1 MLKKIISLFS
11 LLLVTTAVF
20 AQTHQIS
27 GKVSDVAGQPVA
39 GADVFVLGTTNGTT
53 TDQNGNYVLSVSPQD
68 VIRFAFLG
76 FVDQDVKAGNQ
87 TVLNVTLVED
97 TQFLEEVVVVGYGT
111 IKKSS
116 AAGSQSSVSD
126 KAFADQRVT
135 RIDQALQGRATGVQV
150 TNTGGAPGAEVRIR
164 IRGANSILGDNSP
177 LFVVDGFVGADF
189 NDINP
194 NDILSMEVLKD
205 AASTAIYGSRGAN
218 GVVLVTTKNGAKNE
232 KVSVSYAGSVSV
244 SNVLKKFDLLNAEE
258 FAQVYNEYNEAV
270 GSSARYTMDDFAKNG
285 GFDYQDYVFRTAL
298 GQQHQLAL
306 AGGSN
311 STQYR
316 VSGNFLKNEGIIKPS
331 EYQRMAINA
340 NVNSQI
346 NKRLSVRFSGSGI
359 VSSGS
364 RTAGDYT
371 GANGVLTQA
380 LGWAPV
386 TNPYTED
393 GGYTQNDPYSSVKSN
408 PLSMINDSES
418 INERFNVRV
427 LGGITYEIIDGL
439 KFDFSAA
446 GSKTS
451 TVGKSWSGDYISNG
465 KPSSSKST
473 STSST
478 VQTTTQLSYDKT
490 FGKHYIN
497 AVVANETQSY
507 KYENLNGTAT
517 NLLFAYLKYDNLSQA
532 ESNTVNSGY
541 SSWALLSYLARVNY
555 TYDNR
560 YVLSLSVRRDDSS
573 KFADGNKF
581 STFPSAALAWNAH
594 NEQFIKNLGVFST
607 LKVRA
612 SYGLTGNQA
621 ISSYATLSSYNTS
634 GQQYAFSNGTY
645 TSGMNIG
652 NPGNPDLKWE
662 TTAQTD
668 LGLELG
674 FFKGRLTAE
683 IDYYRKDTRDL
694 LMNKQIADYQG
705 GGTITSNI
713 GAIRNSGIEFMVAGD
728 IIAKKNFTWNSSL
741 NYSYLKN
748 QVVDLGEEEYVTS
761 YADFSGSQE
770 NIPEFIYKVGEPLGS
785 IYGLKYLGP
794 WQKSE
799 ADEAAKYGMKPGD
812 AKYEDLNGDY
822 QYSGDDAQ
830 IIGHG
835 MPTHTLGWNNTITW
849 NKFTINAFFQGVFGV
864 DKMNYT
870 RMMYLKAT
878 NDYRAPTS
886 AEALDRYIPGV
897 QEDAYIPAYS
907 STSKWFAQS
916 SMFLEDASFIRL
928 KNLSVAYAFKV
939 KRVGDFSVSLNA
951 TNLFTITSYKGI
963 DPEASNLGGGSSDI
977 RQSVDYAAYPNSRTF
992 TLGVNVTF

>member
-1 MLKKIISLFS
+1 MLKKIISFFS

-39 GADVFVLGTTNGTT
+39 GADVFVVGTTNGTT

-560 YVLSLSVRRDDSS
+560 YVLSLSVRRDGSS
-573 KFADGNKF
+573 KFADGHKF

-621 ISSYATLSSYNTS
+621 ISSYATLSSYKTS

>member
-560 YVLSLSVRRDDSS
+560 YVLSLSVRRDGSS

-674 FFKGRLTAE
+674 FFNGRLTAE

>member
-560 YVLSLSVRRDDSS
+560 YVLSLSVRRDGSS

>member
-1 MLKKIISLFS
+1 MLKKIISFFS

-39 GADVFVLGTTNGTT
+39 GADVFVVGTTNGTT

-244 SNVLKKFDLLNAEE
+244 SNVLKKYDLLNAEE

-270 GSSARYTMDDFAKNG
+270 GSSARYTMDDFARNG

-465 KPSSSKST
+465 KPSSGKST
-473 STSST
+473 SSSST
-478 VQTTTQLSYDKT
+478 VQTTVQLSYDKT

-507 KYENLNGTAT
+507 KYEYLNGNAT

-560 YVLSLSVRRDDSS
+560 YVLSLSVRRDGSS

-594 NEQFIKNLGVFST
+594 NEQFIKDLGVFST

-621 ISSYATLSSYNTS
+621 ISSYATLSGYKTS

-674 FFKGRLTAE
+674 FFNGRLTAE
-683 IDYYRKDTRDL
+683 LDYFRKDTRDL

-785 IYGLKYLGP
+785 IYGLRYLGP
-794 WQKSE
+794 WQKDE

>member
-1 MLKKIISLFS
+1 MLKKIISFFS

-39 GADVFVLGTTNGTT
+39 GADVFVVGTTNGTT

-126 KAFADQRVT
+126 KSFADQRVT

-418 INERFNVRV
+418 VNERFNVRV

-560 YVLSLSVRRDDSS
+560 YVLSLSVRRDGSS
-573 KFADGNKF
+573 KFADGHKF

-748 QVVDLGEEEYVTS
+748 QVVDLGDEEYVTS

-849 NKFTINAFFQGVFGV
+849 NNFTINAFFQGVFGV

>member
-1 MLKKIISLFS
+1 MLKRIISFFT
-11 LLLVTTAVF
+11 LLLVTVAVF

-39 GADVFVLGTTNGTT
+39 GADVFVVGTTNGTT

-270 GSSARYTMDDFAKNG
+270 GSSARYTMDEFAKNG

-408 PLSMINDSES
+408 PLAMINDSES
-418 INERFNVRV
+418 VNERFNVRV

-560 YVLSLSVRRDDSS
+560 YVLSLSVRRDGSS
-573 KFADGNKF
+573 KFADGHKF

-674 FFKGRLTAE
+674 FFNGRLTAE

-748 QVVDLGEEEYVTS
+748 QVVDLGDEEYVTS

-794 WQKSE
+794 WKKSE

>member
-1 MLKKIISLFS
+1 MLKRIISFFT
-11 LLLVTTAVF
+11 LLLVTVAVF

-39 GADVFVLGTTNGTT
+39 GADVFVVGTTNGTT

-270 GSSARYTMDDFAKNG
+270 GSSVRYTMDEFAKNG

-408 PLSMINDSES
+408 PLAMINDSETV
-418 INERFNVRV
+418 NERFNVRV

-560 YVLSLSVRRDDSS
+560 YVLSLSVRRDGSS
-573 KFADGNKF
+573 KFADGHKF

-674 FFKGRLTAE
+674 FFNGRLTAE

-748 QVVDLGEEEYVTS
+748 QVVDLGDEEYVTS

-794 WQKSE
+794 WKKSE

>member
-1 MLKKIISLFS
+1 MLKKIISFFS

-39 GADVFVLGTTNGTT
+39 GADVFVVGTTNGTT

-244 SNVLKKFDLLNAEE
+244 SNVLKKYDLLNAEE

-270 GSSARYTMDDFAKNG
+270 GSSARYTMDDFARNG

-465 KPSSSKST
+465 KPSSSKNT
-473 STSST
+473 SSSST
-478 VQTTTQLSYDKT
+478 VQTTVQLSYDKT

-507 KYENLNGTAT
+507 KYEYLNGNAT

-560 YVLSLSVRRDDSS
+560 YVLSLSVRRDGSS

-594 NEQFIKNLGVFST
+594 NEQFIKDLGVFST

-621 ISSYATLSSYNTS
+621 ISSYATLSGYKTS

-674 FFKGRLTAE
+674 FFNGRLTAE
-683 IDYYRKDTRDL
+683 LDYFRKDTRDL

-785 IYGLKYLGP
+785 IYGLRYLGP
-794 WQKSE
+794 WQKDE